1 MRPLLISLLSLGLV
15 AGASASDEPDPVY
28 DIRSGEDL
36 AETGR
41 QRLDGDVY
49 VPAGLARVGNHV
61 WVAAYQDLE
70 SAGDGKPARGQA
82 YVFEY
87 NSGKRRFRPGGLS
100 SDGDRLWL
108 ALSGS
113 DPEGGSEILTV
124 RLRGSHRVQRIF
136 ESPDALRCMVV
147 DPGRRVVHAFPRDGE
162 VRQTLSYTGRLLDE
176 VANPDG
182 LLEYTDGAMLP
193 DGSLILVGT
202 ARTPVLVDGEER
214 EGRLGGM
221 AIQSIR
227 GHLVRTATMLSRDE
241 RGLLLATGGFDLY
254 RGPEGPRLHFVSG
267 RAVADLTTLAPRGHE
282 APHGLAVAEEAW
294 GRVAGG
300 DADPDDADPE
310 EDPKEDETP

>member
-15 AGASASDEPDPVY
+15 AGASASDQPDPVY

-36 AETGR
+36 VETG
-41 QRLDGDVY
+41 
-49 VPAGLARVGNHV
+49 ARVGNHV

-87 NSGKRRFRPGGLS
+87 NSFGERQRKIAVGGKRRFRPGGLS

-113 DPEGGSEILTV
+113 DPEGGSEVVTV
-124 RLRGSHRVQRIF
+124 RLRGKHRVRRIF

-193 DGSLILVGT
+193 DGSMILVGT

-227 GHLVRTATMLSRDE
+227 GHLVRTATMLARDE

-254 RGPEGPRLHFVSG
+254 LGPEGPRLHFVSG

-282 APHGLAVAEEAW
+282 APHGLAAAEEAW
-294 GRVAGG
+294 GRVAEGE
-300 DADPDDADPE
+300 ADPDDADPQ